1 MPYNATW
8 IEPWMRPVKQI
19 PRSRSR
25 RTRKVVFRELN
36 RDKLEPILEN
46 RQDNRQ
52 DSMNQGSNQ
61 TSSETKKR
69 RATRLRRISASNN
82 WSGKLELNK
91 SKKKR
96 VYFKKE
102 KSQIKKEKNNSK
114 PNLTSIP
121 LGSKI

>member
-46 RQDNRQ
+46 RQENRQ
-52 DSMNQGSNQ
+52 NSMNQGSNQ

-69 RATRLRRISASNN
+69 RATRLRRISSSNN
-82 WSGKLELNK
+82 WSGKLKLDKSKPNGSTSKKKNPKSKKNK
-91 SKKKR
+91 SK
-96 VYFKKE
+96 
-102 KSQIKKEKNNSK
+102 SK
-114 PNLTSIP
+114 PNLTSTP
-121 LGSKI
+121 LGTKI